1 MRVLLASAQFDL
13 RLALEILLR
22 EEPGTDIVGTASE
35 AATASSLLQASL
47 PDLLILDWDLPGYAP
62 TLVLAEARRLRHCPQ
77 VIVLGRDEGARQEA
91 MPAGADAFFMAGDLP
106 ADLMAAIRQSRA
118 RHRAGKETAAVLC
131 GGTSQAAASGQIL
144 AETEES

>member
-1 MRVLLASAQFDL
+1 MRIVLASAQFDL

-62 TLVLAEARRLRHCPQ
+62 IYLLAEAKRLRHGPQ
-77 VIVLGRDEGARQEA
+77 VIVLGRDAGARQEA
-91 MPAGADAFFMAGDLP
+91 LAAGADAFVSSSDLPGDLV
-106 ADLMAAIRQSRA
+106 AAIRQSRA
-118 RHRAGKETAAVLC
+118 RHRDRTGRAAIAC
-131 GGTSQAAASGQIL
+131 GGTP
-144 AETEES
+144 